1 MDTAP
6 DDKPPLPQSLGATAG
21 TVGTAPLPP
30 LPPLVRSE
38 QLFGRGT
45 ELRIEH
51 RGAIYRLRQTALGKL
66 ILTK

>member
-1 MDTAP
+1 MTASSR
-6 DDKPPLPQSLGATAG
+6 DKPPLRPQ
-21 TVGTAPLPP
+21 TVGAAAGMADSAP